1 MILGFDK
8 FAYKLKIK
16 KYCFLLGIKDYKI
29 NKDNTI
35 DVNESIYLTNSW
47 TRDAAKYSWDEKK
60 QKRWFRDKLPI
71 KFGKVNGNFNIS
83 GCFLKTLEGCP
94 TYVGG
99 NFDCSNNKNLESLE
113 GSPKFV
119 GGNYNASSCNIKSLK
134 GISNN
139 IGKLRHEGW
148 QEHVNGNGV
157 LNLSFNEN
165 LMDLIDFPDFL
176 KGNFSF
182 RYCPVEEILDLF
194 DIGSVYHGAG
204 NFDIK
209 NEKIIHLINEYDV
222 IQGKN
227 IIEDRLI
234 DLYHTLDLE
243 VPPSFNFKNYNL
255 I

>member
-1 MILGFDK
+1 MILGFNK
-8 FAYKLKIK
+8 FRIK

-29 NKDNTI
+29 NKDNSI
-35 DVNESIYLTNSW
+35 DVNESVNLTDSW
-47 TRDAAKYSWDEKK
+47 TRNSANYSWDDKK
-60 QKRWFRDKLPI
+60 GKRWFRDKLPI

-94 TYVGG
+94 THVEG
-99 NFDCSNNKNLESLE
+99 NFDCSSNKNLESLE

-119 GGNYNASSCNIKSLK
+119 GGKYNATSCNIKSLK

-139 IGKLRHEGW
+139 ISELYSRNNPH
-148 QEHVNGNGV
+148 QHLHDIS
-157 LNLSFNEN
+157 LNLGFNDN

-182 RYCPVEEILDLF
+182 RDCPVEEILNLF
-194 DIGSVYHGAG
+194 NIRSVYKGSG
-204 NFDIK
+204 IFDTE
-209 NEKIIHLINEYDV
+209 NEKIIHLINEFDV

-234 DLYHTLDLE
+234 EIYHILDLE
-243 VPPSFNFKNYNL
+243 IPSSFNFKNYNL
-255 I
+255 T

>member
-35 DVNESIYLTNSW
+35 DVNESIYLTDSFTTNS
-47 TRDAAKYSWDEKK
+47 AKYSWDEKK

-71 KFGKVNGNFNIS
+71 KFGKVYGNFNIS

-94 TYVGG
+94 SHVEGH
-99 NFDCSNNKNLESLE
+99 FDCSNNKDLESLE

-139 IGKLRHEGW
+139 IGKLYSKNNSGR
-148 QEHVNGNGV
+148 NIA
-157 LNLSFNEN
+157 LNLIFNEN

-182 RYCPVEEILDLF
+182 RNCPVEEILDLL
-194 DIGSVYHGAG
+194 DIGYVYYGDG

-243 VPPSFNFKNYNL
+243 VPQSFNFKNYNL